1 MKIVVNKCYGGFG
14 LSPIAIK
21 EYLKLKGKECFFY
34 KEDYGNKIWN
44 QVSLE
49 NASNYDSVLTMDY
62 GKSFKYDWGL
72 VKNDYFYYGNVE
84 RTDEDLVK
92 VVETLGSEKAS
103 GRLSQ
108 LQIVEIPDNVVWELD
123 EYDGIET
130 VHEVHR
136 SW

>member
-34 KEDYGNKIWN
+34 KEDYANKIWN

-62 GKSFKYDWGL
+62 GKSFKYDW
-72 VKNDYFYYGNVE
+72 
-84 RTDEDLVK
+84 DLVLSRNFLAAFWQTA
-92 VVETLGSEKAS
+92 VMRMC
-103 GRLSQ
+103 RL
-108 LQIVEIPDNVVWELD
+108 V
-123 EYDGIET
+123 
-130 VHEVHR
+130 
-136 SW
+136 